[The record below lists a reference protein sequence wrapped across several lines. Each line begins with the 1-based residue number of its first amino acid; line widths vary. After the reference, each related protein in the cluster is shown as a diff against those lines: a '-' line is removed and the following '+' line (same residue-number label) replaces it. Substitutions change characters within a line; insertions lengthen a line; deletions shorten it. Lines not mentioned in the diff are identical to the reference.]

1 MRTLLLVVSV
11 LGTLPGCFIGDC
23 GEDDPPQL
31 ASVASGSYESIR
43 SRGEPLAGI
52 QHPGPV
58 AWMEVD
64 REAGLVRLHGTSD
77 DGEPFVETWR
87 IAEATVR

>member
-1 MRTLLLVVSV
+1 MRILLLVVSL
-11 LGTLPGCFIGDC
+11 LGTLPGCFLQDC
-23 GEDDPPQL
+23 GEDDPQL

-77 DGEPFVETWR
+77 DGQPFVETWR
-87 IAEATVR
+87 IAESIVR